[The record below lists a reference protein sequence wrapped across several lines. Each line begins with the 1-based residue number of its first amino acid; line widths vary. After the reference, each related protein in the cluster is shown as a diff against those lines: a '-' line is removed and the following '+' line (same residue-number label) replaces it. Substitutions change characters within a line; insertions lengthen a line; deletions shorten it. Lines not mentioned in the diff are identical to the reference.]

1 MARQLNTIIQEI
13 IATKEAQPG
22 LSALSS
28 GSSTAIWRLWVYVV
42 AVSIYTV
49 EIMFD
54 LLRDEIYAVVDA
66 KTTGT
71 LSWYR
76 NQAMNYRHGSH
87 LVFDS
92 NGWPTYPVNDSTPR
106 IISQC
111 SVREVS
117 NGLLLKI
124 AKKANDELVPLDIDE
139 LAGFSE
145 YIGLIKYAGTPIRI
159 VNGGAVQLSLHIE
172 IHYDVLLLESD
183 GRAII
188 DGNYPVIDAISA
200 FLTNLP
206 FDGRLSKNAL
216 IDSLIKNASG
226 VKDLVVLYLGWR
238 SIDTDPYQVIEA
250 SHVPSTGYFTI
261 SDLNVSYVNYV

>member
-13 IATKEAQPG
+13 ISAKEAQPG

-28 GSSTAIWRLWVYVV
+28 ISSTAIWRLWVYVV
-42 AVSIYTV
+42 AVAIFTV

-66 KTTGT
+66 KTPGT
-71 LSWYR
+71 LTWYR
-76 NQAMNYRHGSH
+76 NQALNYRHGSH

-92 NGWPTYPVNDSTPR
+92 NGWPSYPENDSSTM

-117 NGLLLKI
+117 NGLLIKI
-124 AKKANDELVPLDIDE
+124 AKKTNELVPLDNDE

-145 YIGLIKYAGTPIRI
+145 YISLVKYAGTPIRI
-159 VNGGAVQLSLHIE
+159 VNGGAVQLWISIE
-172 IHYDVLLLESD
+172 IQYDVLLLESD

-188 DGNYPVIDAISA
+188 NGNYPVIDAINA
-200 FLTNLP
+200 FFENLP
-206 FDGRLSKNAL
+206 FDGRLTKNAL
-216 IDSLIKNASG
+216 IDYIIKNANG
-226 VKDLVVLYLGWR
+226 VKDLVILYLGWR
-238 SIDTDPYQVIEA
+238 SFDTEPYQSIEA
-250 SHVPSTGYFTI
+250 SHVPATGYFKI
-261 SDLNVSYVNYV
+261 FDLSISYVNYV